1 MQRIVSRSFASVT
14 ALDATQY
21 QGVCLWFDCT
31 FQPPEEA
38 KTEEQE
44 EEENGSGQV
53 VVLSTSPSA
62 PATHWKQTIIRL
74 PAPIDVE
81 EGDII
86 GWELSLEQ
94 DAHNPRRY
102 VIQLDLLD
110 AETDEHPVPCRCGAA
125 RCAIIVAF
133 MDKEDQEMEEKERE
147 ENLNAQKD

>member
-31 FQPPEEA
+31 FQPPEE
-38 KTEEQE
+38 E
-44 EEENGSGQV
+44 EEAAATEDDGSGQV

-62 PATHWKQTIIRL
+62 QPTHWKQTIIRL

-102 VIQLDLLD
+102 VMQLDLLD

-125 RCAIIVAF
+125 RCAIITAF
-133 MDKEDQEMEEKERE
+133 MDKEDQEMEAKERE
-147 ENLNAQKD
+147 ENLNAQQD